1 MFILLL
7 IFSSLTFS
15 TAEYVKNF
23 KITEGVQ
30 IGSRIGF
37 IGETEPGRP
46 KPPSPPYL
54 VVPSADSPIDE
65 DLDIDQNTGEVRTNV
80 ELDREKRARYRFSAI
95 PLSGEGENIKV
106 FLLIGIILSFR
117 IKYELRNKSDIFM
130 HLELSFLHLIS
141 YKIHDLIKF
150 FNI

>member
-7 IFSSLTFS
+7 LFSSLTFS

-106 FLLIGIILSFR
+106 FLLIGTFS
-117 IKYELRNKSDIFM
+117 S
-130 HLELSFLHLIS
+130 LELNTKCEINPIFLCFYSCRFCTS
-141 YKIHDLIKF
+141 YHIRFMILLGLF
-150 FNI
+150 

>member
-7 IFSSLTFS
+7 VFTSWTSPCS
-15 TAEYVKNF
+15 AEYVKNF

-37 IGETEPGRP
+37 IGETEAGRP

-106 FLLIGIILSFR
+106 
-117 IKYELRNKSDIFM
+117 IKGF
-130 HLELSFLHLIS
+130 
-141 YKIHDLIKF
+141 
-150 FNI
+150 